1 MVNFKDYNIDIE
13 NFNTIKPIR
22 DLNIFE
28 LIEPGRLKMI
38 NKKSITHKRQRILCE
53 KPPHQTSI
61 IGDHNTQI
69 T

>member
-38 NKKSITHKRQRILCE
+38 NKKINHT
-53 KPPHQTSI
+53 
-61 IGDHNTQI
+61 
-69 T
+69 